1 MVGLGLSSAREAL
14 QKLTPTLLTSTTEQI
29 SVSVVYGDL
38 LMELWENAF
47 FQPFLETDHYLYLLT
62 LSVRTDTIC
71 TLQRVKLLTKSL
83 SVRDYTICT
92 PQHNMYAEVC

>member
-1 MVGLGLSSAREAL
+1 MSPDFPDDPCTPSLTGHWQLLAL
-14 QKLTPTLLTSTTEQI
+14 RKLNA
-29 SVSVVYGDL
+29 
-38 LMELWENAF
+38 MELWENAF